1 MPYFVC
7 HESIEMTHRHLY
19 HSARSTP
26 LMAGFALFCSAL
38 HTGNSDAAMT
48 TDHVTKSKHRHT
60 KAYKSVP
67 QSSVVPDTASS
78 QELVH
83 AQPINGPLAQ
93 GMHPAHYADEAITVH
108 GSSMNILRE
117 DIGLSRMPQDV
128 MHTPQTV
135 NVVPRVLMEQQ
146 NVKSLDEALRNV
158 PGITASVG
166 EGEGGMSGDQFL
178 IRGFQAQNDIYENGL
193 RDFGVYTRDSFY
205 YDHVSVIKGPSSEVF
220 GNGTTGGAI
229 NIVTKAPHKKDSYQA
244 NFSGGSG
251 SYYRGTLD
259 INKQIS
265 DSIAVRL
272 SAMGNE
278 NNMVGRNYI
287 YSHRWGIAPSVTFG
301 LNKKISYTVD
311 YFHQNDNRIPDY
323 GVWVVQKP
331 GAKIAKPIT
340 EYGINR
346 KNWYGTT
353 FDQDDVSTDMLSGR
367 LTAKIKPWL
376 TLYNDTKGGIY
387 HRYYSASQPNCNAT
401 CVSKYFSGD
410 TSAAIVRNGGLGG
423 PNPYR
428 QSDWSIQNVF
438 SGIARFNT
446 GGIRHEVI
454 GGFDIEHVEDHRKNY
469 PYNETRQG
477 TNLINPSMN
486 VPGLERVSCAENPGG
501 LASIPNG
508 VGRKCYKDGSAT
520 DIGVFLSDQIWLAKW
535 FAIKGG
541 FRLDQWYSLY
551 SATGGVKTTPDSH
564 FKQTQTTV
572 NPTVSMMYTPD
583 DNLMVYF
590 NWSESTTPTSLY
602 VTNSNAPF
610 ITGSG
615 YSPERSRLYEVGA
628 KYNAFK
634 GRMGFTAA
642 LFRLEKNNS
651 TITDP
656 STGDVSASSD
666 SQRNQGLE
674 LSASGNITAN
684 WSIIGTYALYDSRV
698 TGSETAADVGKRIQ
712 FVPKNSA
719 TLWTSYNIAPRTPY
733 NLSIGGG
740 VTWRQAVWLDAANT
754 ARVPATLDFDAMIA
768 HKFGEHWRIAMN
780 GYNLANRLN
789 YSSLFQNRVTPA
801 IGRSFLFNLSA
812 SY

>member
-1 MPYFVC
+1 
-7 HESIEMTHRHLY
+7 MTHRHLY

-60 KAYKSVP
+60 KAHKSVP

-78 QELVH
+78 QGLVH

-331 GAKIAKPIT
+331 GTKIAKPIT

-541 FRLDQWYSLY
+541 FRLDQWYSSY

-564 FKQTQTTV
+564 FRQTQTTV

>member
-1 MPYFVC
+1 
-7 HESIEMTHRHLY
+7 MTHRHLY

-331 GAKIAKPIT
+331 GTKIAKPIT

-541 FRLDQWYSLY
+541 FRLDQWYSSY

-564 FKQTQTTV
+564 FRQTQTTV

-801 IGRSFLFNLSA
+801 IGRSFLFNLSV

>member
-1 MPYFVC
+1 MSRLLTPNRV
-7 HESIEMTHRHLY
+7 
-19 HSARSTP
+19 RSTP
-26 LMAGFALFCSAL
+26 LVAGVALLCSGL
-38 HTGNSDAAMT
+38 HVENTEAAT
-48 TDHVTKSKHRHT
+48 PEKPAKPSQRHSATSSGTNKPGTHSATDHAAATH
-60 KAYKSVP
+60 
-67 QSSVVPDTASS
+67 DTS
-78 QELVH
+78 
-83 AQPINGPLAQ
+83 AQPLNGPLSGGQHA
-93 GMHPAHYADEAITVH
+93 GEPGEEHITVV
-108 GSSMNILRE
+108 GSRMNILHE
-117 DIGLSRMPQDV
+117 DIGLSRMPTDV

-135 NVVPRVLMEQQ
+135 NVVPRALMEQQ

-229 NIVTKAPHKKDSYQA
+229 NIVTKAPHAGNSYQGS
-244 NFSGGSG
+244 FSGGSG

-259 INKQIS
+259 INQQIN

-278 NNMVGRNYI
+278 NNVVGRNYV
-287 YSHRWGIAPSVTFG
+287 YSHRWGIAPSITFG
-301 LNKKISYTVD
+301 MNKKISYTVD

-331 GAKIAKPIT
+331 GTAIAKPIT
-340 EYGINR
+340 EYGVNR
-346 KNWYGTT
+346 NNWYGTT
-353 FDQDDVSTDMLSGR
+353 FDQDDISTDMLTGR
-367 LTAKIKPWL
+367 LTAKVAPWL

-401 CVSKYFSGD
+401 CVTKYFAGD
-410 TSAAIVRNGGLGG
+410 PTASIVRNGGLGG
-423 PNPYR
+423 PNPYS

-446 GGIRHEVI
+446 GKIRHEVI
-454 GGFDIEHVEDHRKNY
+454 GGFDIEHVEDHRQNFA
-469 PYNETRQG
+469 YNKTRPG
-477 TNLINPSMN
+477 TNLVNPSMD
-486 VPGLERVSCAENPGG
+486 VSGLQRVNCSENPNG

-520 DIGVFLSDQIWLAKW
+520 DIGFFLSDQIWLTKW

-541 FRLDQWYSLY
+541 FRLDQWYSSY
-551 SATGGVKTTPDSH
+551 SATGGVSTTPDTH
-564 FKQTQTTV
+564 FNQNETTV
-572 NPTVSMMYTPD
+572 NPTVNLMYMPN

-590 NWSESTTPTSLY
+590 NWAESTTPTSLY

-610 ITGSG
+610 TTSSG
-615 YSPERSRLYEVGA
+615 YAPERSRLYEVGA

-656 STGDVSASSD
+656 TTGDVSASSD

-674 LSASGNITAN
+674 LSASGNITSD
-684 WSIIGTYALYDSRV
+684 WSVIGTYAFYDSRV
-698 TGSETAADVGKRIQ
+698 TGSQTAADVGKRIQ
-712 FVPKNSA
+712 FVPQNSA
-719 TLWTSYNIAPRTPY
+719 TLWSSYNIAAKTPY
-733 NLSIGGG
+733 NLTVGGG
-740 VTWRQAVWLDAANT
+740 ITWRQGVWLDAANT
-754 ARVPATLDFDAMIA
+754 ARVPATVDFDAMIS
-768 HKFGEHWRIAMN
+768 HNFGKHWRVAMN

-789 YSSLFQNRVTPA
+789 YSNLFQNRVTPA